1 LSTTLTM
8 PRLSQDMESGRI
20 VDWLRREGDLVQRG
34 QTVLIVETDKAEADV
49 ESTESGVILRI
60 LAPVGEE
67 VPVGGPLAIIG
78 AEGETYTDAPA
89 AAAPAQAAASSAASG
104 AVVSPASLPGSAAA
118 PAPQS
123 GRQPASPSARR
134 VAKELGIDIAAVTG
148 TGDGG
153 LVTESDVRAFAAGT
167 STSGPTTAGALGAA
181 TSGVTTGP
189 TTAAADDTDY
199 EVVPLVGMRKRIA
212 DLMTLSRHSAA
223 DVTTVIDVDMDA
235 VARVRKASGLSY
247 TTYSAWAVA
256 RTLPEFPDVN
266 SRLVDDRILHFR
278 HVNLGVAVAL
288 DGGLVVP
295 VVRGAEAMT
304 PGQIDAEVQRLAG
317 LAREGKISPRDLSGG
332 SFTLTNSGTF
342 GSLFFTPIINV
353 PEVAILGLGRVADV
367 AVVRDGKVVPGKVMY
382 LCLSYDHRVVDGA
395 TAVGFLAAVKK
406 RLQEIETELTR

>member
-20 VDWLRREGDLVQRG
+20 VDWLKREGEAVQRG
-34 QTVLIVETDKAEADV
+34 QTILVVETDKAEADV
-49 ESTESGVILRI
+49 ESTEDGVILRI
-60 LAPVGEE
+60 LAPVGDE

-78 AEGETYTDAPA
+78 AEGETYVEAAPGSDLTQAAGASAASGAAAATVPLPA
-89 AAAPAQAAASSAASG
+89 AAAPSS
-104 AVVSPASLPGSAAA
+104 P
-118 PAPQS
+118 S
-123 GRQPASPSARR
+123 GRQPASPAARR
-134 VAKELGIDIAAVTG
+134 VAKELGVDIEAVAW

-153 LVTESDVRAFAAGT
+153 RVTESDVRAFAA
-167 STSGPTTAGALGAA
+167 SAGGATAA
-181 TSGVTTGP
+181 TSAAATGAMTSATTS
-189 TTAAADDTDY
+189 AADDEEYD
-199 EVVPLVGMRKRIA
+199 VVPLVGMRKRIA

-247 TTYSAWAVA
+247 TTYAAWAAA
-256 RTLPEFPDVN
+256 RTLPEFPDIN
-266 SRLVDDRILHFR
+266 SRLVEDRILRHR

-304 PGQIDAEVQRLAG
+304 PEQIDAEVTRLAA
-317 LAREGKISPRDLSGG
+317 LAREGRITPRDLSGG

-353 PEVAILGLGRVADV
+353 PQVAILGLGRVADV
-367 AVVRDGKVVPGKVMY
+367 PVVRDSRVVPGKVMY
-382 LCLSYDHRVVDGA
+382 LCLSYDHRVVDGS
-395 TAVGFLAAVKK
+395 TAVGFLAAVKR
-406 RLQEIETELTR
+406 RLQEIEIELTI